1 MSKLK
6 KQKRKEYGIYF
17 LVGTIA
23 IFGLSF
29 LSFSIG
35 YKGVLQDVFFCL
47 MPICLILGI
56 GFLIASYRTKEEENE
71 SNYLT

>member
-1 MSKLK
+1 MSKSK

-29 LSFSIG
+29 LTFAIG
-35 YKGVLQDVFFCL
+35 YKGNLQNVFFCL
-47 MPICLILGI
+47 LPICLIIGL
-56 GFLIASYRTKEEENE
+56 GFLVASYRTKEEENE
-71 SNYLT
+71 SN

>member
-1 MSKLK
+1 MSKSK

-29 LSFSIG
+29 LTFSIG
-35 YKGVLQDVFFCL
+35 YTDNLQDAFFCL
-47 MPICLILGI
+47 MPICLIIGL

-71 SNYLT
+71 SN

>member
-1 MSKLK
+1 MSKSK

-29 LSFSIG
+29 LIFTIG
-35 YKGVLQDVFFCL
+35 YTGNLQNVLFCL
-47 MPICLILGI
+47 MPICLILGL

-71 SNYLT
+71 SN